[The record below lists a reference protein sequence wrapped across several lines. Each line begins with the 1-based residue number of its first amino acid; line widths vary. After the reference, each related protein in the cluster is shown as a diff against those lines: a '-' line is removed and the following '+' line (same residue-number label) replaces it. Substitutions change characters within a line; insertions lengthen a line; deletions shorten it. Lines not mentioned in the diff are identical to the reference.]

1 MLFVEKYRK
10 YSDRAVSDAAKI
22 YFSVNTNN
30 AETEIDKELIAKARE
45 AYEKAKELAILID
58 RISKL

>member
-1 MLFVEKYRK
+1 MLFVEKYREE
-10 YSDRAVSDAAKI
+10 SDKAVAAAGKI
-22 YFSVNTNN
+22 YFSVNINN